1 MIVILLSVLVSV
13 VLVNFNLV
21 TMGLAVIL
29 VLLPLVVMRPN
40 LYFLFFIVLRP
51 IMDIVS
57 EFKLISDINLAAV
70 STLFLVGL
78 CGIMLLNKKALR
90 SIRNNRFLRVFNR
103 LFLLFLVYCLF
114 QIVHSPQKIT
124 SLIDLTRLLSVF
136 VAANYAAVYLN
147 QEKGGSKLLWAIL
160 VSSIIPIGLG
170 AYQFLFQ
177 RGMLELG
184 YNRINGSFVHPNVF
198 SQYLLLI
205 LFILFYLFNTRSL
218 KLWQKFFVYP
228 MLSIVIAE
236 LLLTF
241 TRSTWIALVI
251 SFTIFVLIK
260 TAFSQKVKFIFIGAA
275 IMISVFPY
283 AQKRFSDIQ
292 DKKYYELS
300 SWQWRLKQWSQTYE
314 SFLEHPFIGSGMGM
328 HERDFKV
335 MAHNDYLR
343 IAYETGIFGLIF
355 YASIL
360 FFILFFAFRETL
372 KEMVIAQSNRYK
384 IGLVVIVSLMIM
396 SLADNL
402 ARSTVVILYFFIAAA
417 YFLTPAPTKQIT
429 DEGITGK

>member
-1 MIVILLSVLVSV
+1 LVSV
-13 VLVNFNLV
+13 FLVNFNLV

-40 LYFLFFIVLRP
+40 LYFLAFIILRP
-51 IMDIVS
+51 VMDIFS
-57 EFKLISDINLAAV
+57 EFKLISDINLAAI

-78 CGIMLLNKKALR
+78 CGVMLLKKKAFR

-103 LFLLFLVYCLF
+103 LFLLFLAYCLF
-114 QIVHSPQKIT
+114 QIVHSPQKLT
-124 SLIDLTRLLSVF
+124 SLIDLIRLLSVF

-147 QEKGGSKLLWAIL
+147 QEKKGGKLLWAIL
-160 VSSIIPIGLG
+160 FSAIVPIGMG
-170 AYQFLFQ
+170 IYQFLFQ

-228 MLSIVIAE
+228 MLAIVIAE

-241 TRSTWIALVI
+241 TRATWIALAI
-251 SFTIFVLIK
+251 SFMIFVFIK
-260 TAFSQKVKFIFIGAA
+260 TAFSQKVKFFFIGAA
-275 IMISVFPY
+275 IMISVFPF

-292 DKKYYELS
+292 DKKYYQLS
-300 SWQWRLKQWSQTYE
+300 SWQWRLKQWSETYE

-328 HERDFKV
+328 HERDFKI

-360 FFILFFAFRETL
+360 FFILFFAFRQTQ
-372 KEMVIAQSNRYK
+372 KEKVIAESNRYK
-384 IGLVVIVSLMIM
+384 IGLSIIASLMIM
-396 SLADNL
+396 SMADNL
-402 ARSTVVILYFFIAAA
+402 ARSTVVILYFFIACA
-417 YFLTPAPTKQIT
+417 YFLTPAPTSQIKDAST
-429 DEGITGK
+429 TGK